1 MAHVVNWR
9 LDLMLS
15 HPRLFEV
22 MSDEPHLSFGY
33 PLCEEGWRDLL
44 GRLCVRIEAALRDG
58 ESFQFVRIR
67 QKLGILRAD
76 HDYEG
81 PEDTEATIGHAVD
94 LGVSRSTC
102 TCEICGVEGRL
113 YSNRGWLATCCAEHA
128 AGDPVPPRYGHG
140 FENVRRLRRW
150 RGQADVYYARYDRG
164 TDTLTEVPRPTT
176 RHDKNN
182 ED

>member
-1 MAHVVNWR
+1 MVHVVNWR
-9 LDLMLS
+9 LDHMLS

-33 PLCEEGWRDLL
+33 PLCEEGWREILET
-44 GRLCVRIEAALRDG
+44 LCTRIESALQED
-58 ESFQFVRIR
+58 ESFQFVRIK
-67 QKLGILRAD
+67 QKFGILRVD
-76 HDYEG
+76 CDYEG
-81 PEDTEATIGHAVD
+81 PQGTEAKVDHAVD
-94 LGVSRSTC
+94 LAVARSAC
-102 TCEICGVEGRL
+102 TCEICGAEGRL
-113 YSNRGWLATCCAEHA
+113 YSNRGWLGTRCAEHA

-150 RGQADVYYARYDRG
+150 HGQADVYYAHYDRG